1 MPIKLTK
8 YQYGGRLGVGTE
20 HLIVNFIYRVLKMLN
35 STGGQAAVIAAA
47 GHQHLT
53 CVGIT
58 QRRAI
63 LSIYSVL
70 NTEFKEKKTF
80 RNFTSRPKLILD

>member
-1 MPIKLTK
+1 MSINLNK

-20 HLIVNFIYRVLKMLN
+20 
-35 STGGQAAVIAAA
+35 QAAVIAAA

-58 QRRAI
+58 QRKAI

-80 RNFTSRPKLILD
+80 CNFTSRPKLILV